1 MGIFQ
6 FIQQRVAL
14 PGDSDTR
21 RAQKSLAVIVLIV
34 AAISTGANGL
44 RYYGAGLADVAAVYG
59 GLTAVS
65 LIGLIVLLAAPQ
77 VYVPLAF
84 FMLLSSYVGNGSAH
98 LLAGG
103 YTSGLQIIQWGVA
116 ILVFAVLFV
125 ERRLVLVLLGL
136 FILMVMIAGLLESSV
151 RSRLP
156 DLDPQFVATDST
168 ITLIIM
174 GALVTGAALYLF
186 DQVERYRSRAD
197 DLLLNILPGTIAGR
211 LKENPGIIADGFSE
225 ATVLFADIV
234 DFTTMSSGADPA
246 DVVRKLNEIFSDF
259 DRLAIRH
266 GLEKIKTIGDA
277 YMVAGGLPEAQPDH
291 CQVVAAFA
299 LDMVA
304 AMERHR
310 SWTGEAMRIRVGI
323 NTGPV
328 VAGVIGQQKFIY
340 DLWGDAV
347 NVASRMESNGLS
359 NEIQVT
365 QAVKDKLAGLYE
377 FEERGPIYVKG
388 KGEMVTYLMRQGGAV
403 TSDR

>member
-1 MGIFQ
+1 
-6 FIQQRVAL
+6 
-14 PGDSDTR
+14 
-21 RAQKSLAVIVLIV
+21 
-34 AAISTGANGL
+34 
-44 RYYGAGLADVAAVYG
+44 
-59 GLTAVS
+59 
-65 LIGLIVLLAAPQ
+65 
-77 VYVPLAF
+77 
-84 FMLLSSYVGNGSAH
+84 
-98 LLAGG
+98 
-103 YTSGLQIIQWGVA
+103 
-116 ILVFAVLFV
+116 
-125 ERRLVLVLLGL
+125 
-136 FILMVMIAGLLESSV
+136 
-151 RSRLP
+151 
-156 DLDPQFVATDST
+156 
-168 ITLIIM
+168 
-174 GALVTGAALYLF
+174 
-186 DQVERYRSRAD
+186 
-197 DLLLNILPGTIAGR
+197 LNILPGTIAGR

-259 DRLAIRH
+259 DRLATSH